1 MKKETKKFNRKIKKA
16 EEQAYYKGLAVMKHQ
31 LLELIPLSAQ
41 VIDTV
46 DAGLDV
52 TLECKISAK
61 ELMKIIRY
69 DME

>member
-1 MKKETKKFNRKIKKA
+1 
-16 EEQAYYKGLAVMKHQ
+16 MKHQ